1 MLTPRD
7 CASFVLRRPGA
18 FLLRVLV
25 GFKHSQGLLLSGAV
39 AYYTL
44 LSIVPLFA
52 LLLVGLSHFVEE
64 QALLDTMG
72 RYMELLAPGSADAVT
87 AQVQGFIANRH
98 VVGTVGILVLLFF
111 SSVAFTVL
119 ENAMSVIFAHRAGVR
134 RRHFLVSAV
143 IPYLFILMLGIG
155 VLLVSLIAGALQALE
170 GRELVLLGYHW
181 SLQGTA
187 GRVLYLLGM
196 VGLIL
201 MLTALYL
208 VMPVGRIAFRH
219 ALVGGT
225 VAAVLWEGTRHV
237 LVWYFSTLSL
247 VNVVYGSLATS
258 VVALLSFE
266 VAAIIL
272 LFGAQVIA
280 EFERSVHER
289 CQASADGEDGAPA
302 PASVPSGPFARDPA
316 VKRWIGRD
324 RTGDSADGGGKP
336 QATIQYPGGVP
347 ALQQPED
354 DGGAEGVPGSHRVD
368 DLDVRGGGRQGLDG
382 RTEHRTRGPEG
393 QEDRLGSGSLP

>member
-1 MLTPRD
+1 MISMLTPRD

-52 LLLVGLSHFVEE
+52 LLLVGLSHFVDEH
-64 QALLDTMG
+64 ALLDTMG

-289 CQASADGEDGAPA
+289 CQASREPEGVPLVGGPGVSGPVRGDPA
-302 PASVPSGPFARDPA
+302 VDVPSGGGGAGYA
-316 VKRWIGRD
+316 
-324 RTGDSADGGGKP
+324 ADGGGE
-336 QATIQYPGGVP
+336 TEG
-347 ALQQPED
+347 ALQGA
-354 DGGAEGVPGSHRVD
+354 GGRPPTQQAQDRGRAEGVAGPHRVD
-368 DLDVRGGGRQGLDG
+368 DLHLQGGRLQGFVTG
-382 RTEHRTRGPEG
+382 AEHRTRGPQG
-393 QEDRLGSGSLP
+393 

>member
-7 CASFVLRRPGA
+7 CASFVLRRPGV

-25 GFKHSQGLLLSGAV
+25 GFKQSQGLLLSGAV

-52 LLLVGLSHFVEE
+52 LLLVGLSHFVDEH
-64 QALLDTMG
+64 ALLETMG
-72 RYMELLAPGSADAVT
+72 RYMELLAPGSAEAVT
-87 AQVQGFIANRH
+87 AQVQGFIARRH

-119 ENAMSVIFAHRAGVR
+119 ENAMSVIFRHRSGVR

-143 IPYLFILMLGIG
+143 IPYVFILMLGIG

-219 ALVGGT
+219 ALIGGT

-258 VVALLSFE
+258 IVALLSFE

-289 CQASADGEDGAPA
+289 CQAGREDEG
-302 PASVPSGPFARDPA
+302 VPLVGGPDVSGPVRGDRP
-316 VKRWIGRD
+316 VEPLLGRG
-324 RTGDSADGGGKP
+324 RTGDPAHGAGEP
-336 QATIQYPGGVP
+336 QGAGQGQVRFP
-347 ALQQPED
+347 APQ
-354 DGGAEGVPGSHRVD
+354 
-368 DLDVRGGGRQGLDG
+368 
-382 RTEHRTRGPEG
+382 
-393 QEDRLGSGSLP
+393 